1 MVLGVLRWVALSRP
15 AVSIRRYNPP
25 VKKTAKIVYVCQSC
39 AFSSPK
45 WLGRCPGC
53 EAWNSFAE
61 ERADVGPSHS
71 LTMVPS
77 VSYGEIEMSDFP
89 RMSSGSEEFDRVL
102 GGGIVPGSLV
112 LLGGEP
118 GVGKSTLLLQV
129 AEGLSARGMKV
140 LYVAGEESLQQIK
153 LRGERIGVAGSKL
166 FLSCETCIERAV
178 QEAAAI
184 SPSLLIV
191 DSIQT
196 VYAERLGAV
205 PGSVGQIRE
214 CCAELLD
221 YSKKRNVPTFLIGH
235 ITKDGSIAGP
245 KLLEHI
251 VDTVLYFEGDRN
263 QNHKIVRAVKNRF
276 GPANELGIFQMSSSG
291 LSPVEN
297 ASRMFLS
304 DNASRVPG
312 SVALCSLEGTRPVL
326 VEVQALVCR
335 SNYGNARRVANGVDP
350 NRLSLLLAVIEK
362 RLGFPMMASDVFVN
376 LAGGLTLNEPALD
389 LALVVALLSSVKDK
403 PLLRRTAVFGEV
415 GLGGEVRPVRLP
427 DARVKEACGLGFER
441 VILPIGNLPV
451 SQAGVELV
459 GWSSLSDWPGCL
471 DTRAIM
477 SIE

>member
-1 MVLGVLRWVALSRP
+1 
-15 AVSIRRYNPP
+15 
-25 VKKTAKIVYVCQSC
+25 VKKTAKVVYVCQSC
-39 AFSSPK
+39 GFNSPK
-45 WLGRCPGC
+45 WLGRCPTC
-53 EAWNSFAE
+53 ESWNTFAE
-61 ERADVGPSHS
+61 ERAEAAPAQTLGRA
-71 LTMVPS
+71 PS
-77 VSYGEIEMSDFP
+77 VAYGQIEMADFP
-89 RMSSGSEEFDRVL
+89 RLSSGTLEFDRVL

-129 AEGLSARGMKV
+129 AEALSARGLKV

-153 LRGERIGVAGSKL
+153 LRGERLGVSGSGL

-178 QEAAAI
+178 QEASAL
-184 SPSLLIV
+184 SPALLIV

-214 CCAELLD
+214 CCAELLE
-221 YSKKRNVPTFLIGH
+221 YAKRKNVPTFLIGH

-335 SNYGNARRVANGVDP
+335 TNYGNPRRVANGIDP
-350 NRLSLLLAVIEK
+350 NRVSLLLAVIEK
-362 RLGFPMMASDVFVN
+362 RLGLPMMSSDVFVN
-376 LAGGLTLNEPALD
+376 LAGGLNLSEPALD

-403 PLLRRTAVFGEV
+403 PLLGRTAVFGEV

-427 DARVKEACGLGFER
+427 DARVKEASGLGFER
-441 VILPIGNLPV
+441 VVLPAGNLPLNQV
-451 SQAGVELV
+451 GIELA

-477 SIE
+477 GLE

>member
-1 MVLGVLRWVALSRP
+1 MVLEVVL
-15 AVSIRRYNPP
+15 VSARTYNFP
-25 VKKTAKIVYVCQSC
+25 VKKTAKVVYVCQSC
-39 AFSSPK
+39 GFSSPK
-45 WLGRCPGC
+45 WLGRCPTC
-53 EAWNSFAE
+53 EAWNTFAE
-61 ERADVGPSHS
+61 ERAEAAPSQA
-71 LTMVPS
+71 LGRLPS
-77 VSYGEIEMSDFP
+77 VPYGQIEMGDFP
-89 RMSSGSEEFDRVL
+89 RLSSGSLEFDRVL

-129 AEGLSARGMKV
+129 AEALSARGEKV

-153 LRGERIGVAGSKL
+153 LRGERIGVSGSRL

-178 QEAAAI
+178 QEASTL

-214 CCAELLD
+214 CCAELLE
-221 YSKKRNVPTFLIGH
+221 YAKRRNVPTFLIGH

-291 LSPVEN
+291 LAPVEN

-304 DNASRVPG
+304 ENASRVPG
-312 SVALCSLEGTRPVL
+312 SVAHCSLEGTRPVL

-335 SNYGNARRVANGVDP
+335 TNYGNPRRVANGIDP

-362 RLGFPMMASDVFVN
+362 RLGLPMMSSDVFVN
-376 LAGGLTLNEPALD
+376 LAGGLTLSEPALD

-403 PLLRRTAVFGEV
+403 PLLGRTAVFGEV

-427 DARVKEACGLGFER
+427 DARVKEASALGFER
-441 VILPIGNLPV
+441 VILPKGNV
-451 SQAGVELV
+451 SLHPAGLELT

-477 SIE
+477 GLE